1 MKENKEKLLR
11 ILYPRR
17 CPICHGIV
25 TEKGEAAHLTCQKS
39 VPLIGEPR
47 CKRCGKGLEREEEE
61 YCRDC
66 ILGKHLYTRGLAAYV
81 YEETMKQSIYQM
93 KFHNKREYADF
104 YVRQMC
110 RMLEPVLPLW
120 RPQALIPVPLHK
132 SKYRKR
138 GFNQSLLLAEGIGK
152 AFSIPVQGELV
163 ERIKATLPQKEL
175 NVKKRKNNLKNAFKI
190 KEHDVELNRVLII
203 DDIYTT
209 GSTIDAI
216 SECLLERGVE
226 EIYFAVLCIGKAC

>member
-1 MKENKEKLLR
+1 MKEIKETLLR
-11 ILYPRR
+11 ALYPRR

-25 TEKGEAAHLTCQKS
+25 ASKGEVVHPSCAGR

-66 ILGKHLYTRGLAAYV
+66 MLGKHRFTRGLAAYA
-81 YEETMKQSIYQM
+81 YDETMKLSIYQM

-110 RMLEPVLPLW
+110 RMLEPVMPIW
-120 RPQALIPVPLHK
+120 NPQALIPVPLHK
-132 SKYRKR
+132 SRYKKR

-152 AFSIPVQGELV
+152 SFSIPVRAELV
-163 ERIKATLPQKEL
+163 ERTKATIPQKEL
-175 NVKKRKNNLKNAFKI
+175 DVKKRKNNLKNAFKI
-190 KEHDVELNRVLII
+190 KEHDVKLDRVLVI

-216 SECLLERGVE
+216 SELLLARGVKK
-226 EIYFAVLCIGKAC
+226 IYFAVLCIGKAC

>member
-1 MKENKEKLLR
+1 MKEIKETLLR
-11 ILYPRR
+11 VLYPRR

-25 TEKGEAAHLTCQKS
+25 ASRGEVVHPSCAGR
-39 VPLIGEPR
+39 VPLIGEAR

-61 YCRDC
+61 YCSDC
-66 ILGKHLYTRGLAAYV
+66 KLGNHSFTRGLAAYA
-81 YEETMKQSIYQM
+81 YDEIMKQSIYQM

-104 YVRQMC
+104 YVRQMR
-110 RMLEPVLPLW
+110 RMLEPVMPTW
-120 RPQALIPVPLHK
+120 RPQVLIPVPLHK
-132 SKYRKR
+132 SRYRKR

-152 AFSIPVQGELV
+152 AFSIPVRGELV
-163 ERIKATLPQKEL
+163 ERTRATLPQKEL

-190 KEHDVELNRVLII
+190 KEHDVKLDRVLVI

-216 SECLLERGVE
+216 SELLLARGVKK
-226 EIYFAVLCIGKAC
+226 IYFAVLCIGKAC